1 MGAKGPEYIYFAG
14 RKDGRHRR
22 KRHRNGKAVT
32 GKGTEP
38 MFLFA
43 VCTARL
49 LGKQVFPPFRLV
61 LSALAVDEFLKA
73 S

>member
-32 GKGTEP
+32 GECYGANVS
-38 MFLFA
+38 FS
-43 VCTARL
+43 VCTACL
-49 LGKQVFPPFRLV
+49 LGKQVFPSFRLV
-61 LSALAVDEFLKA
+61 LSALAVDEFWQ
-73 S
+73 SE